1 MSLLSREA
9 MLVMAINRDDE
20 KTVRQMLKAGVNPN
34 AEGGSFDEPV
44 IVLAA
49 RRPPSEIL
57 GALIE
62 AGADIN
68 ARANLTEETPLM
80 AAAHFGYRENIEFL
94 LEKGVNAA
102 LKNASG
108 QTAAGIAENLLQQ
121 NYLNVHS
128 NALNGALTPDEKAM
142 IDKWEYLAGLLKKA
156 ESDALSMTLK
166 NPVSIRKPLTF
177 RR

>member
-1 MSLLSREA
+1 MSTLSREA
-9 MLVMAINRDDE
+9 MLVLAINTDDE
-20 KTVRQMLKAGVNPN
+20 RTVRQMMKAGVNPN
-34 AEGGSFDEPV
+34 AEGGNFDEPV

-49 RRPPSEIL
+49 RRPPSDIL
-57 GALIE
+57 DALVE
-62 AGADIN
+62 AGADVN

-80 AAAHFGYRENIEFL
+80 AAVHFGHRENIEFL
-94 LEKGVNAA
+94 LEKGANAA

-108 QTAAGIAENLLQQ
+108 QTAASLAGNLLQQ

-128 NALNGALTPDEKAM
+128 NALNGVLTPDEKTM
-142 IDKWEYLAGLLKKA
+142 IDKWEYLAGLLKRA

-166 NPVSIRKPLTF
+166 NPVTIRKPLTF